1 MMKQKLNL
9 IIGTFA
15 LFLICVSFTAIV
27 QDPWDVPAEYVNME
41 NPVASDD
48 ASLKAGKTLY
58 MKHCKSCHGTEGLG
72 DGPKAE
78 TLDTESGDF
87 STEEFHS
94 QTDGSILYKS
104 KEGRDDMP
112 SFKKKIASDTE
123 YWQIVNFIRTLK
135 E

>member
-1 MMKQKLNL
+1 MKNKIYLTLQAFAILF
-9 IIGTFA
+9 IGA
-15 LFLICVSFTAIV
+15 SFTTIV
-27 QDPWDVPAEYVNME
+27 QEPWDVPAEYVNME

-48 ASLKAGKTLY
+48 ASIATGKTLY

-72 DGPKAE
+72 DGPKSE

-87 STEEFHS
+87 SMEEFQS
-94 QTDGSILYKS
+94 QSDGSIFYKS

-112 SFKKKIASDTE
+112 SMTKKLPSDNDI
-123 YWQIVNFIRTLK
+123 WAVINFIRTLK

>member
-1 MMKQKLNL
+1 MKKQVIL

-15 LFLICVSFTAIV
+15 LFFISVSFTAIV
-27 QDPWDVPAEYVNME
+27 QDPWDVPGEYVNMD

-48 ASLKAGKTLY
+48 ASIKSGKELY
-58 MKHCKSCHGTEGLG
+58 MKHCKSCHGEEGLG

-87 STEEFHS
+87 TVEEFQS
-94 QTDGSILYKS
+94 QSDGSIFYKT

-112 SFKKKIASDTE
+112 SFKSKIPNDNE
-123 YWQIVNFIRTLK
+123 IWQIVNFLRTL
-135 E
+135 EE